1 MSNTPEKQSFENAIG
16 RLEHLVEQ
24 MEGEDMPLEQLLVNY
39 EEGVKLV
46 KVCQDKLAEAEKK
59 IEIIQKKAS
68 GEVDLRSFEESSS
81 PTPAKLGKVKEPKP
95 SKDISLF

>member
-24 MEGEDMPLEQLLVNY
+24 MEGEDMPLEALLVNY

-46 KVCQDKLAEAEKK
+46 KICQDKLAEAEKK

-68 GEVDLRSFEESSS
+68 GEVELRSFDESS
-81 PTPAKLGKVKEPKP
+81 TQIPAKPGKAKESKP

>member
-68 GEVDLRSFEESSS
+68 GELELRSFDESSS
-81 PTPAKLGKVKEPKP
+81 STPTKLGKVKEPKP